1 MMALRREVADVVVE
15 APLEDVFAFMD
26 WCYNNPEWLTSIKK
40 SWITKLPGPDG
51 MGGSTHYVGEM
62 MGERLEWDASPV
74 AYEPGRSFVMRATT
88 GEPAKLRMQA
98 EAQFERLGP
107 RRTRFSFAIAYKVPY
122 PVVGWVMDRLMVR
135 KEVREMVA
143 MSVQG
148 LQRAAAEGRI
158 PPLGDQ
164 LAKRQRDHPGYQPP
178 ASFSA
183 PSPSPARR

>member
-1 MMALRREVADVVVE
+1 MALRREVADVVVE
-15 APLEDVFAFMD
+15 APLEDAFAFTD
-26 WCYNNPEWLTSIKK
+26 WCYNNPEWLTFIKK

-51 MGGSTHYVGEM
+51 MGQSTHYVGDM
-62 MGERLEWDASPV
+62 MGERLEWDALPV

-107 RRTRFSFAIAYKVPY
+107 RRTRFRLAIAYKVPY

-143 MSVQG
+143 MGVQG